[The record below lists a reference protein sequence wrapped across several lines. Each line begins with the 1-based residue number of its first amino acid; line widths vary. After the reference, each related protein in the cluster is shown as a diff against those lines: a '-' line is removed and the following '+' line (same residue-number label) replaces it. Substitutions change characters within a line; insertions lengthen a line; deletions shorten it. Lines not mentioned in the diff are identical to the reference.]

1 MAAQEVTLKDGS
13 THVKV
18 RDPVITAL
26 LFFIPFYALFWYY
39 YINKELADLG
49 RAKGTAELGDSPG
62 TSVLA
67 LFPGG
72 IIIVPAIISL
82 WNTAGR
88 IAAAERIT
96 NVPGE
101 QINQAIA
108 LLLMVIFSPIGGW
121 WYQNEL
127 NKVWAVEG
135 PGGGAALPSAAPEQA
150 PAEPAPEPAPQES
163 APPSA

>member
-1 MAAQEVTLKDGS
+1 MRCFGTTTSTGS
-13 THVKV
+13 SRISGK
-18 RDPVITAL
+18 
-26 LFFIPFYALFWYY
+26 
-39 YINKELADLG
+39 
-49 RAKGTAELGDSPG
+49 AKGTNELGDSPG

-72 IIIVPAIISL
+72 LIIVPAIISL

-101 QINQAIA
+101 HISKGIA
-108 LLLMVIFSPIGGW
+108 LLLMIIFSPIGGW

-127 NKVWAVEG
+127 NHVWAVESD
-135 PGGGAALPSAAPEQA
+135 GAGALPAAEPEQA
-150 PAEPAPEPAPQES
+150 PAAEPVPEPAQPES
-163 APPSA
+163 TTPPSS